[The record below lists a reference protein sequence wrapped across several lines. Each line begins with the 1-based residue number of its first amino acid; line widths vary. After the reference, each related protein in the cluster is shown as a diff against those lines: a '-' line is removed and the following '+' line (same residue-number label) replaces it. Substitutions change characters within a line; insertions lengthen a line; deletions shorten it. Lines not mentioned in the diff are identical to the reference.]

1 MKLKIMVTGRNKKVA
16 GDISSHLENDKGYIT
31 IRCEPSK
38 TALFDTV
45 IAELPKVIIICMGN
59 DTWETVKVYN
69 ILQDVVKRGGC
80 TVIVVANEEDER
92 LFMKFTS
99 LERVLFLSRPVSLF
113 ALYEKMQSIEE
124 ALARRKE
131 RDPEAFREFIN
142 ENAPAEPLRRRILV
156 VDDDVEQ
163 LIHIKEQLEEFY
175 DVSLVRSGD
184 AAMKFFSKHKPDLV
198 LLDYLM
204 PDKDGPQ
211 VLREMQMIP
220 EYSKIPVVFLTGV
233 TEKKAVLET
242 IRELR
247 PQGYIIKPAK
257 KSEIVAKIIDVLG

>member
-1 MKLKIMVTGRNKKVA
+1 MA
-16 GDISSHLENDKGYIT
+16 GDICDHLENDKGYLT

-45 IAELPKVIIICMGN
+45 LSELPKVIIICMGN

-69 ILQDVVKRGGC
+69 ILKDVARQGGC
-80 TVIVVANEEDER
+80 TIIVVANEEDER
-92 LFMKFTS
+92 LFMKFTE
-99 LERVLFLSRPVSLF
+99 LERVLFISRPVSLF

-124 ALARRKE
+124 ELERRGEK
-131 RDPEAFREFIN
+131 DPTAFREFIN
-142 ENAPAEPLRRRILV
+142 EEAGREFRRKRILV

-163 LIHIKEQLEEFY
+163 LTHIKEQLEEFY

-184 AAMKFFSKHKPDLV
+184 MAMKFLSKHTPDLI
-198 LLDYLM
+198 LLDYIM

-211 VLREMQMIP
+211 VLRELQMIP
-220 EYSKIPVVFLTGV
+220 QYERIPVVFLTGM
-233 TEKKAVLET
+233 TEKKAVLKT

-247 PQGYIIKPAK
+247 PKGYIIKPAK